1 MLGLSQPVQPK
12 DFIFERQVCLF
23 FDEVYKNNSDDDY
36 FFAGKMPNGMPGF
49 LRVSIYGE
57 GVDSC
62 PAVVEASRKAK
73 KAYDMW
79 VDKLDAEYTLYKAL
93 NPLIPHT
100 EEANKME
107 RKRDYLDSY
116 RSMSVRYCFALKHC
130 IPMYAAHHMDN
141 EIRQDGGFG
150 GFYCPLSYVADHWYK
165 SDCGL
170 EVDAFSRPFEA
181 EIWPGHDDYCN
192 HGCDHEYEEF
202 NQLLAH
208 LEAKQGPMHQ
218 AAAAYLRCVYYN
230 RIDPV
235 EPGSYIYD
243 VEINKMVIRK
253 RNGSDFVVIKPEIT
267 DEERDTNDDGNGS
280 SGSSEEEDMSTTE
293 E

>member
-1 MLGLSQPVQPK
+1 
-12 DFIFERQVCLF
+12 
-23 FDEVYKNNSDDDY
+23 
-36 FFAGKMPNGMPGF
+36 
-49 LRVSIYGE
+49 
-57 GVDSC
+57 
-62 PAVVEASRKAK
+62 
-73 KAYDMW
+73 
-79 VDKLDAEYTLYKAL
+79 
-93 NPLIPHT
+93 
-100 EEANKME
+100 
-107 RKRDYLDSY
+107 
-116 RSMSVRYCFALKHC
+116 LKHC